1 MALIRLDHV
10 SKSYGDRIALSDV
23 TLSFEPGEWVFVLGP
38 SGAGK
43 STLLRVLA
51 LAEKPSSG
59 RVEVDPGD
67 VPGRTTGRR
76 VSGRRM
82 RRLVGVLGQEFRL
95 LGDRPVYENVA
106 LACQISGI
114 WDSGE
119 IRERVSPLLDQMG
132 IRGKETL
139 YPNDLS
145 AGEKQRVALAR
156 AMARHPRILIAD
168 EPTGNLDPAAAGQI
182 FALLRDIC
190 ARGTLV
196 LVATHAEDW
205 VRRHPGRSIRLERG
219 IVRSDTVEG
228 EPAPQVIPR

>member
-10 SKSYGDRIALSDV
+10 SKTYGDRIALSDV

-51 LAEKPSSG
+51 VAEKPSSG

-67 VPGRTTGRR
+67 LPGRVRR
-76 VSGRRM
+76 VSGRRI
-82 RRLVGVLGQEFRL
+82 RRFVGMLGQEFRL
-95 LGDRPVYENVA
+95 LTDRPVYENIA

-114 WDSGE
+114 WDPSE
-119 IRERVSPLLDQMG
+119 IRERVNPLLDQMG
-132 IRGKETL
+132 VRGKEAL
-139 YPNDLS
+139 YPTDLS

-168 EPTGNLDPAAAGQI
+168 EPTGNLDPVAAGQI
-182 FALLRDIC
+182 FAILREIC
-190 ARGTLV
+190 SRGTLV

-205 VRRHPGRSIRLERG
+205 VKRYPGRAIRLERG
-219 IVRSDTVEG
+219 IVRSDAAEG
-228 EPAPQVIPR
+228 SAPEVLPR

>member
-10 SKSYGDRIALSDV
+10 SKTYGDRIALSDV
-23 TLSFEPGEWVFVLGP
+23 TLSFEAGEWVFVLGP

-51 LAEKPSSG
+51 VAEKPSSG
-59 RVEVDPGD
+59 KVEVDPSDIAG
-67 VPGRTTGRR
+67 TKRR

-82 RRLVGVLGQEFRL
+82 RRYVGVLGQEFRL
-95 LGDRPVYENVA
+95 LADRRVYENIA

-114 WDSGE
+114 WEASE
-119 IRERVSPLLDQMG
+119 IRERVNPLLDQMG
-132 IRGKETL
+132 IRGKEAL
-139 YPNDLS
+139 YPSDLS

-168 EPTGNLDPAAAGQI
+168 EPTGNLDPVAAGQI
-182 FALLRDIC
+182 FAILREIC
-190 ARGTLV
+190 SRGTLV

-205 VRRHPGRSIRLERG
+205 VKRYPGRAIRLERG
-219 IVRSDTVEG
+219 IVRSDNVEG
-228 EPAPQVIPR
+228 SSPEVLPR